1 MKKLLLSTAILI
13 ASLTASA
20 QDLIQHGDFKNVTP
34 LTAENELLRI
44 SSASDLGGLTQIK
57 NPQASAETVIK
68 GTWYKKAGDKAS
80 LHAKIVENIAFGSEK
95 TVNAANLIRTET
107 EDPANQNQNQL
118 FQYVSFEENKT
129 YELQF
134 DIKVDEGT
142 TTDAFYIEV
151 RSLHEDGKT
160 TALTL
165 SSNVDLTNAELF
177 TDLGNGW
184 FRFTKKFKAF
194 HANLTPERLQNSFVT
209 ISKDSKNLAYSY
221 FVTNVSL
228 KEDATVGLGSAN
240 ESNAKV
246 YTSGKTVRVE
256 GANGTVEVYN
266 VAGQLVKQV
275 VCNENVSFSM
285 NTKGIFVVKVKEANA
300 SKTVKVIL

>member
-20 QDLIQHGDFKNVTP
+20 QDLIQHGDFTGVATMTDANA
-34 LTAENELLRI
+34 LFRI
-44 SSASDLGGLTQIK
+44 ANPADLGKLTQIV
-57 NPQASAETVIK
+57 NPTLTAGETVSI
-68 GTWYKKAGDKAS
+68 GNWYKKASNSAS
-80 LHAKIVENIAFGSEK
+80 LMANVLTDVPFGDV
-95 TVNAANLIRTET
+95 TVNAVNMKKNGTAAAN
-107 EDPANQNQNQL
+107 DNQNQL
-118 FQYVSFEENKT
+118 LQYVALEENKT

-134 DIKVDEGT
+134 DIKIDGSS
-142 TTDAFYIEV
+142 DAESFYVEV
-151 RSLHEDGKT
+151 RTLST
-160 TALTL
+160 SNPIALSL
-165 SSNVDLTNAELF
+165 SSNVSFTDADLF

-184 FRFTKKFKAF
+184 YKYSRKFKAAHKDLSKEQF
-194 HANLTPERLQNSFVT
+194 AKSYIT
-209 ISKDSKNLAYSY
+209 ISKDSKNLPYSY

>member
-44 SSASDLGGLTQIK
+44 SSASDLGGLTQTK
-57 NPQASAETVIK
+57 NPAATAETVEFGK
-68 GTWYKKAGDKAS
+68 WYKKSGDKAS
-80 LHAKIVENIAFGSEK
+80 LHAKIVENIAFGGE

-107 EDPANQNQNQL
+107 TDPANQNQNQL
-118 FQYVSFEENKT
+118 LQYFSLEENKT

-134 DIKVDEGT
+134 DIKVDEST

-160 TALTL
+160 TVL
-165 SSNVDLTNAELF
+165 SQSANVELSKADLF

-184 FRFTKKFKAF
+184 FKYTRKFKA
-194 HANLTPERLQNSFVT
+194 ANASLTTERLKNSFLT